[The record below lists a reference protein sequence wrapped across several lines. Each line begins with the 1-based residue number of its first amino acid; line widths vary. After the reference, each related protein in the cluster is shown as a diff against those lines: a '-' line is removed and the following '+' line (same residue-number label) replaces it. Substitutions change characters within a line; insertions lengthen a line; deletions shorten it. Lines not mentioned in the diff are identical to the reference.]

1 MRYET
6 LPVWKDGVMQFFIV
20 TDIVT
25 QNEWFKV
32 EAVD

>member
-6 LPVWKDGVMQFFIV
+6 LPVWKYGVMQFF
-20 TDIVT
+20 IVT